1 MNPSNLPESTSGS
14 GTAKSGR
21 HPIYRGVRQR
31 KGGKWVSEI
40 REPGK
45 STRIWLG
52 TFATPEMAAIA
63 YDVAAL
69 ALKGKHGT
77 IFNFPDSVPDL
88 PFPASNSPF
97 DIRVVAASTAEA
109 VSLSRKS
116 DSKLQKTD
124 SRTTAQT
131 TSSDPKVTGD
141 SSKNPT
147 FGVLGNSDMTEFM
160 DEELIFDMPNLLVNM
175 AEGMMLSPPR
185 LDEGEGGG
193 CGDDNLWNY
202 KEEP

>member
-131 TSSDPKVTGD
+131 TSR
-141 SSKNPT
+141 
-147 FGVLGNSDMTEFM
+147 NSDMTEFM